1 MPLSFV
7 LQCEPGLRSRQQE
20 RRCLVIFKK
29 QMLVWEETE
38 TKATA
43 DSRFSSLPG
52 GEPGSSSASSP
63 FLSLLHQAQVW
74 GPQRPE
80 MESTGV
86 AVSRSEQRTAWRVT
100 PSGNVRHVFSPCD
113 ILGVTER
120 VARPW
125 SSPEHPRWQHV
136 AKLERFDGHAR
147 LVPV

>member
-63 FLSLLHQAQVW
+63 FLSLCAPPPGSSL
-74 GPQRPE
+74 G
-80 MESTGV
+80 T
-86 AVSRSEQRTAWRVT
+86 SETRDGEHRC
-100 PSGNVRHVFSPCD
+100 G
-113 ILGVTER
+113 R
-120 VARPW
+120 VALRA
-125 SSPEHPRWQHV
+125 EDCV
-136 AKLERFDGHAR
+136 ASDPVRQREAR
-147 LVPV
+147 VFPM